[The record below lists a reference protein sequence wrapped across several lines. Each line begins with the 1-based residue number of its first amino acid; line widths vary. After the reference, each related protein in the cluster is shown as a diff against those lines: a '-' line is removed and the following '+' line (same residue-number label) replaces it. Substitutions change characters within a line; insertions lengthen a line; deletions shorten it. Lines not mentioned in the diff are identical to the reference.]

1 MLLKLC
7 AFLLCLNCT
16 SLKLT
21 LSTNWPSQQTSALY
35 PSCSSSCLWTAGDHA
50 PVSKQGVLWEV
61 PLVFSFLELWIKR
74 ERESQRQFLGY
85 FPPPQATYSSLESA
99 RSLGSCT
106 LFPGH
111 DISRLFQSLE
121 SFSFP
126 SSEYQKNIFY
136 V

>member
-1 MLLKLC
+1 MHLW
-7 AFLLCLNCT
+7 CLNCT
-16 SLKLT
+16 SLKFT
-21 LSTNWPSQQTSALY
+21 PGTNWLSQQTSA
-35 PSCSSSCLWTAGDHA
+35 PSPSWSSSCVWTAGEDHA
-50 PVSKQGVLWEV
+50 PVSKQGVLLEV

-74 ERESQRQFLGY
+74 ERSSQRRFLGY
-85 FPPPQATYSSLESA
+85 FPPPQATYSPLECA

-111 DISRLFQSLE
+111 DLSRLFQSLE

-126 SSEYQKNIFY
+126 SSEYQKNILCLRERF